1 MALQSLIQ
9 IRKMCRASMDTFQK
23 LHGPAAQLASEIL
36 TSVKT
41 PAPTSSQI
49 LPRKRHRGLV
59 APRQPRKSRKKNVIK
74 ASSAV
79 PTGKSSHSL
88 TDAPPNSG
96 QSPLSVLASSAVR
109 LSQDPPL
116 VSIDRPSVSIDPPSS
131 SVVYLPNN
139 QLTLPV
145 VVGELSS
152 SVLPLPCSC
161 PALPLSWPSSGLL
174 TREWVM
180 NLEIA
185 LDWSS
190 RNLPPEQ
197 FSSVVPEE
205 LFNQL
210 VTSASDIMH
219 KEPNCLRIDDEL
231 GLNPGTRVVVVGD
244 LHGQFHDLLFLLRD
258 AGYPD
263 DGRFFV
269 FNGNYVDRG
278 SWGLETFVLLLAW
291 KVRKV

>member
-1 MALQSLIQ
+1 MHHSSGGTLFFISTTFSYILFSPSLSQAQTIASIYQKSDGTIKDYNDDLALQSLLQ

-23 LHGPAAQLASEIL
+23 LHGPAAQLASESL

-109 LSQDPPL
+109 LSQDPPSVSTDPPL

-161 PALPLSWPSSGLL
+161 PALPLFHGHLVVFY
-174 TREWVM
+174 REWVM
-180 NLEIA
+180 NL
-185 LDWSS
+185 
-190 RNLPPEQ
+190 
-197 FSSVVPEE
+197 
-205 LFNQL
+205 
-210 VTSASDIMH
+210 
-219 KEPNCLRIDDEL
+219 
-231 GLNPGTRVVVVGD
+231 
-244 LHGQFHDLLFLLRD
+244 RD
-258 AGYPD
+258 C
-263 DGRFFV
+263 
-269 FNGNYVDRG
+269 
-278 SWGLETFVLLLAW
+278 T
-291 KVRKV
+291 

>member
-1 MALQSLIQ
+1 
-9 IRKMCRASMDTFQK
+9 MCRTSMDTFQK
-23 LHGPAAQLASEIL
+23 LHGPAAQLASKIL
-36 TSVKT
+36 TSVQT

-74 ASSAV
+74 ASSAE
-79 PTGKSSHSL
+79 PIDKTSHSL
-88 TDAPPNSG
+88 TNAPSISG
-96 QSPLSVLASSAVR
+96 QSPLSVLATSAVR
-109 LSQDPPL
+109 LSQDPPSVPIDPPL

-145 VVGELSS
+145 VVGELSF

-161 PALPLSWPSSGLL
+161 PALPLSWPSSGPL
-174 TREWVM
+174 THEWVM
-180 NLEIA
+180 NLEIT

-231 GLNPGTRVVVVGD
+231 GLNPGMRVVVVGD

-263 DGRFFV
+263 D
-269 FNGNYVDRG
+269 
-278 SWGLETFVLLLAW
+278 A
-291 KVRKV
+291 

>member
-1 MALQSLIQ
+1 MSCFNGYISEAPWPCRTAS
-9 IRKMCRASMDTFQK
+9 IRD
-23 LHGPAAQLASEIL
+23 PYISEN
-36 TSVKT
+36 
-41 PAPTSSQI
+41 TSSHFFTNSSTQET
-49 LPRKRHRGLV
+49 PRTSCSTAAK
-59 APRQPRKSRKKNVIK
+59 KKKNVIK

-79 PTGKSSHSL
+79 STDKSSHSL
-88 TDAPPNSG
+88 TDAPPISG

-109 LSQDPPL
+109 LSQDPPSVSTDPPL

-152 SVLPLPCSC
+152 VLPLPWSC

-190 RNLPPEQ
+190 RNLPPKQ
-197 FSSVVPEE
+197 FSSVGPEE

-278 SWGLETFVLLLAW
+278 SWSLETFVLLLAW